1 MYAVLE
7 GLGMKTWADL
17 LGGGGV
23 RGGVKPLLESL

>member
-23 RGGVKPLLESL
+23 RGGLNPS